1 MNIDVHE
8 SLTTLVS
15 TPTTIP
21 PTTLPPTTIPPTT
34 IAPTTAVPTTQ
45 IPTTIPPTTV
55 IPTTIPPTTS
65 PPTTIAPTT
74 VIPTTQVPTTI
85 IPTTQSPTTQSPTT
99 IPPTT
104 PIPTTIVPT
113 TQSPTT
119 IPPTTIPP
127 TSIVPSTL
135 IPSIVCDD
143 NKMLVTLVRM
153 YSTNASEEQF
163 KFYEGITTDNLLY
176 EESYSGT
183 TTTETT
189 LCVESTVH
197 KLILIDSGGNGW
209 SSGSKLI
216 ITSESQELGE
226 FSLSSGSSLEILIH
240 PIIGIIDETPISD
253 CSELENL
260 HLNATSLIME
270 SNACNSNSVTVLNLT
285 DYESIVL
292 IDIGDYNLMY
302 VYAFIIDG
310 LNYLNSLKIGI
321 GSFGSYD
328 EQSIFQI
335 LNCIELESI
344 EIGEYSFSD
353 YAGEFELNNLPKLST
368 IKVGEIG
375 IDSSNFYYSSFVI
388 QGIIDMIL
396 LMNRS
401 STFEFH

>member
-8 SLTTLVS
+8 SLTTLVP

-21 PTTLPPTTIPPTT
+21 PTTLLPTTVPPTT

-135 IPSIVCDD
+135 IPSIVCND

-163 KFYEGITTDNLLY
+163 KFYEGITTDNLIY

-216 ITSESQELGE
+216 ISSESQELGE
-226 FSLSSGSSLEILIH
+226 FSLSSGSSSEILIH
-240 PIIGIIDETPISD
+240 PIIGIINETPISS

-260 HLNATSLIME
+260 PLNATSLNME
-270 SNACNSNSVTVLNLT
+270 SNICNSNNMTMFNIT
-285 DYESIVL
+285 DYDSIVL
-292 IDIGDYNLMY
+292 IDIGDDNLMY
-302 VYAFIIDG
+302 VNEFIIDG
-310 LNYLNSLKIGI
+310 LNHLNSLCIGMNSFTTAKN
-321 GSFGSYD
+321 SFGNNLSR
-328 EQSIFQI
+328 SFSI
-335 LNCIELESI
+335 LNCDELESI
-344 EIGEYSFSD
+344 EIGRYCFSD
-353 YAGEFELNNLPKLST
+353 YSGGFELFNLPNLAT
-368 IKVGEIG
+368 IKIG
-375 IDSSNFYYSSFVI
+375 HIGGISYNFRYSSFVI
-388 QGIIDMIL
+388 KGIIDVVI
-396 LMNRS
+396 NN
-401 STFEFH
+401 E

>member
-253 CSELENL
+253 CSELFNL
-260 HLNATSLIME
+260 PLNATSLIME
-270 SNACNSNSVTVLNLT
+270 SNICNSNNVTIFNIT
-285 DYESIVL
+285 DYDSIVL
-292 IDIGDYNLMY
+292 VDISDNNLMY
-302 VYAFIIDG
+302 VNEFIIDG
-310 LNYLNSLKIGI
+310 LNHLNSLCIGMNSFTTAKN
-321 GSFGSYD
+321 SFGNNLSR
-328 EQSIFQI
+328 SFSI
-335 LNCIELESI
+335 LNCDELESI
-344 EIGEYSFSD
+344 EIGRYSFSD
-353 YAGEFELNNLPKLST
+353 YSGGFELFNLPNLAT
-368 IKVGEIG
+368 IKIG
-375 IDSSNFYYSSFVI
+375 HIGGISYNFRYSSFVI
-388 QGIIDMIL
+388 KGIIDVVI
-396 LMNRS
+396 NN
-401 STFEFH
+401 E